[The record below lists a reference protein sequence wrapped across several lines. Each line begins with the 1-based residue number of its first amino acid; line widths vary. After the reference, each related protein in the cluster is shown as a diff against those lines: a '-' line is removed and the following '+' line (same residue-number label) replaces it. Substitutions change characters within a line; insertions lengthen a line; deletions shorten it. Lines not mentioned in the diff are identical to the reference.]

1 MDLFVITEGDHT
13 HAGDPKPMTLEKTI
27 NDLGFPTD
35 KIVIEHV
42 KMPNRYRERDP
53 WVRERMQRDA
63 AAKYIQYGDV
73 AFFSDCDEVWNP
85 DLVDINAIRAV
96 HSPEV
101 IHFTAMWNLMGRADL
116 MVGNAEGYMALT
128 KGPFIALYHHVKQIK
143 PSDIREAAAYRDINA
158 SINGDFGINYQCEYI
173 MEGGHFILE
182 NGWHFSWMGGDNR
195 MELKS
200 KSFAHA
206 FDEIQYQQGYSPQA
220 GGHDPLGRTDHFL
233 YQFDVGKLPSIVFDK
248 PHLKQYFLP
257 EN

>member
-27 NDLGFPTD
+27 SDLGFPTD

-85 DLVDINAIRAV
+85 DLVDINTIRAV

-116 MVGNAEGYMALT
+116 MVGNSEGYMALT

-143 PSDIREAAAYRDINA
+143 PSDIREAAAYRDVNA

-182 NGWHFSWMGGDNR
+182 NGWHFSWMGGNNR

-206 FDEIQYQQGYSPQA
+206 FDEIQYQQGYLPQA

-233 YQFDVGKLPSIVFDK
+233 YQFDVSKLPNIVFDR